1 VKPRRLREAAH
12 WVHDSFRV
20 SERRAAGLMKV
31 PRGTLRYRPCR
42 DPLVALRSRLKEL
55 AATRVRYGYR
65 RLTVLLKREGWKV
78 NAKRVYRIYSE
89 EGLTV
94 RTKQRKKLA
103 SRARVPLSVAV
114 RPNQRWSMDFIQE
127 RTEDG
132 RNFRVLSVI
141 DQFTREC
148 IALEA
153 ERSMT
158 GNKVVAALERVM
170 EQGRPAP
177 ESITTDNGSEF
188 AGKAL
193 DAWALRHGVKLSFI
207 RPGKPVENGFVES
220 FHGRLRDE
228 CLKVELFFTLADAQ
242 QKLATWRDDYNHQRP
257 HSALADRTPAAFA
270 ALHHKPGDR
279 RFALSTVLTANG
291 HPSQGFASPANAALD
306 SGVRPLLKSLIR
318 GRSTSV
324 NRPNIYSSFLEF
336 PDTIERPSFGP
347 PEQP

>member
-1 VKPRRLREAAH
+1 VKPRRRREAAR

-42 DPLVALRSRLKEL
+42 DPQVALRARLKEL
-55 AATRVRYGYR
+55 AAARVRYGYR
-65 RLTVLLKREGWKV
+65 RLTVLLKREGWNV

-103 SRARVPLSVAV
+103 SRARVPLSVAT

-153 ERSMT
+153 DRSMS
-158 GNKVVAALERVM
+158 GHKVVAALDRVI
-170 EQGRPAP
+170 EQSRPAP

-193 DAWALRHGVKLSFI
+193 DAWALQHAVKLAFI

-228 CLKVELFFTLADAQ
+228 CLNAELFFTLADAQ
-242 QKLATWRDDYNHQRP
+242 QKFAAWRDDYNCGP
-257 HSALADRTPAAFA
+257 YYPT
-270 ALHHKPGDR
+270 
-279 RFALSTVLTANG
+279 
-291 HPSQGFASPANAALD
+291 
-306 SGVRPLLKSLIR
+306 SLCA
-318 GRSTSV
+318 
-324 NRPNIYSSFLEF
+324 
-336 PDTIERPSFGP
+336 
-347 PEQP
+347 